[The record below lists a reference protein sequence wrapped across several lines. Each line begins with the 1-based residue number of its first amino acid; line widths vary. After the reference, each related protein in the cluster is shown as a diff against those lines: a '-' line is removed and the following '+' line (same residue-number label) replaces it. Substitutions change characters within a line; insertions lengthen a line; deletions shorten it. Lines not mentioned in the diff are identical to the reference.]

1 MIDFFNINHPNFT
14 FDELH
19 RLRVTSHEVLL
30 WSSSIDLAERY
41 QYYIDQPIKSNRL
54 NEQFF
59 NCTPPWFGSR
69 CQYSF
74 ELVSNFAETTFNI
87 QWKSH
92 TTEAITYRTCYI
104 LLECDRGVASMC
116 LDWREICDGRID
128 CFNDGVDESQCFEL
142 EINEC
147 NENENRCHNG
157 LCIPKTFWDGDY
169 GEAECLDKSDLL
181 VMPDCPDTY
190 LQVDMFGCAEY
201 ACRPDEGRFPCG
213 DGQCVEDFGKCQ
225 NGRHL
230 LLTESLSVQ
239 GNLPYDCWIAMV
251 CLSKIIDQVNEI
263 SCKQF
268 VNLSQ
273 ILPRLETCEYPI
285 QFPTIPVLLA
295 HVRFL
300 YHPKQIFNISVELAL
315 LPNYVCYDEQLCDF
329 LTPTFRHGNMT
340 CRYGHEMGLGSDV
353 KNSRKVG
360 SGMYL
365 HLSSIVS
372 GLAVSMLT
380 IKFWFMVFTHI
391 DQSINRHVLHGGC
404 VFLEIALK
412 LFLHMSNWLNAC
424 VALERMA
431 AVFKGIHFN
440 KKQSKCIAQ
449 WTLRLLPLVIL

>member
-353 KNSRKVG
+353 KIGVIY
-360 SGMYL
+360 YL
-365 HLSSIVS
+365 AILQQIESVNISTTIGPAQRCVPFQELFSSEL
-372 GLAVSMLT
+372 LALPRIHRLKSYHVPCQNYVNLQC
-380 IKFWFMVFTHI
+380 FI
-391 DQSINRHVLHGGC
+391 DESYMCLCTVEHH
-404 VFLEIALK
+404 
-412 LFLHMSNWLNAC
+412 SNC
-424 VALERMA
+424 
-431 AVFKGIHFN
+431 F
-440 KKQSKCIAQ
+440 S
-449 WTLRLLPLVIL
+449 TD